1 MLAPYAPGQNDFVV
15 LSGNRT
21 KEATT
26 MNHYVG
32 VLSKQYDPKSLEK
45 EVNTLW
51 ESKRTYELVKEARS
65 RGPKF
70 YFLDGPPFPS
80 SDTPHIG
87 TCWNKV
93 LKDTVIRY
101 KRARG
106 FNVRDQPGYDC
117 HGLPIEL
124 AIEQKF
130 GVKTKKDIETL
141 GLEQFVSECKRF
153 AESNSDAMT
162 RVFQDLGVWMDWAKP
177 YMTHHDDYI
186 ESDWWS
192 LKQAWLKGLFEH
204 GKRVVHWCPRCETV
218 LSDYEVVLE
227 YKMLRD
233 PSIYVKFPVEGKQNE
248 FILIWTTTP
257 WTLPSNVAVMVNPDF
272 QYCRAR
278 AGDAVLILAKER
290 VQHVQDV
297 AGTQLEV
304 LESFPGTNLDGLKYR
319 SPLESLVPAQSNLKN
334 AHRVVLSREYVTL
347 EEGTGCVHSAPG
359 HGEEDYEVGLQYNL
373 PVLMLV
379 DDQGRFVAEA
389 GKYADKP
396 VRDANQE
403 VIDDLK
409 SLGMLLQA
417 TEIEHRSPVC
427 WRCKT
432 PLLIRATDQWLI
444 RVAQL
449 KDRFM
454 KEVDSTLWIPNW
466 AGANQF
472 KNWLQNL
479 KDWVVSRQRF
489 WGTPIP
495 VWVCGSCQNTRVI
508 ESKAELLESSIS
520 ATDIPSLH
528 VPWVDRVKIRC
539 KCGGEMTRIPDVMV
553 GWYDSGAASYACLN
567 HPKNPEITSFW
578 WPADFIVEGRDQISG
593 WFFSLLKAG
602 IVAMDNTPFK
612 TVLMH
617 GFVTDATGRE
627 MHKSLGNFVTSD
639 EVVQKY
645 GRDIFRYYVLQST
658 LWEDLRFTWDAL
670 KQYSGD
676 LSTFWNTYVFAS
688 TYMNLDKFQPA
699 KWPLTR
705 LKPALRPEDRW
716 LLSRTHRTIMEV
728 TSAMDEYRVHEA
740 LRKLKTFLVED
751 LSHTYVRFI
760 RRRTWVEKQTRDKL
774 AAYATLYHALRA
786 ALAMLTPILP
796 FITESLYQNMFKDAE
811 PKSAET
817 VHLLDWPEYNR
828 KWISD
833 SLELEMDA
841 ARVVLST
848 VAVARMAK
856 ALKQRQ
862 PVPRIA
868 VATDSRAVRKALT
881 TYSELLEEQANTHSL
896 TGISK
901 QGASKFE
908 SGTTAGRFAKAD
920 FADGTVYLD
929 LKLTQ
934 DDLAEGLARDAVR
947 RMQQM
952 RKEMDLQVDSYVH
965 AYIVAPSTKSAS
977 LLRRK
982 NKYLAHEVRAKKLAI
997 STSKPETK
1005 EAFYTKTWQID
1016 EGTFEFGLSEIS
1028 RSKEKT
1034 PRK

>member
-1 MLAPYAPGQNDFVV
+1 MTVNHFV
-15 LSGNRT
+15 G
-21 KEATT
+21 
-26 MNHYVG
+26 M
-32 VLSKQYDPKSLEK
+32 LSKQYDPKSFEN
-45 EVNTLW
+45 EIIDLW
-51 ESKRTYELVKEARS
+51 ERKRIYELVKETRS

-93 LKDTVIRY
+93 LKDTVLRY

-130 GVKTKKDIETL
+130 GVKTKKDIEIL

-153 AESNSDAMT
+153 AETNSESMT
-162 RVFQDLGVWMDWAKP
+162 NVFRDLGVWMDWAKP

-192 LKQAWLKGLFEH
+192 LKQAWSKGLFEH
-204 GKRVVHWCPRCETV
+204 GQRVLHWCPRCETV

-233 PSIYVKFPVEGKQNE
+233 PSIYVKFPVEGRQNE
-248 FILIWTTTP
+248 FVLIWTTTP

-272 QYCRAR
+272 QYCRAKS
-278 AGDAVLILAKER
+278 GNEIFILARER
-290 VQHVQDV
+290 VQHVEEV
-297 AGTQLEV
+297 TGTPLEV
-304 LESFPGTNLDGLKYR
+304 LESFLGSKLEGLKYR
-319 SPLESLVPAQSNLKN
+319 SPLEGLVPAQANLKD
-334 AHRVVLSREYVTL
+334 AHCVVLSREYVTL

-359 HGEEDYEVGLQYNL
+359 HGEEDYEIGLRYRL

-379 DDQGRFVAEA
+379 NDQGRFVAET
-389 GKYADKP
+389 GKYAGKP
-396 VRDANQE
+396 VRDANSE

-454 KEVDSTLWIPNW
+454 KDVDSTLWIPTW

-479 KDWVVSRQRF
+479 KDWVVSRQRY

-495 VWVCGSCQNTRVI
+495 VWICSSCQDIRVI
-508 ESKAELLESSIS
+508 GSKAELLENAVSV
-520 ATDIPSLH
+520 TDIPSLH
-528 VPWVDRVKIRC
+528 VPWVDKVKIRC
-539 KCGGEMTRIPDVMV
+539 KCGGEMARISDVMV

-567 HPKNPEITSFW
+567 HPKNPEITRFW

-602 IVAMDNTPFK
+602 VVAMDRPPFK

-639 EVVQKY
+639 EVVQKF

-658 LWEDLRFTWDAL
+658 IWEDLRFSWDAL

-676 LSTFWNTYVFAS
+676 LSTFWNTFVFAS
-688 TYMNLDKFQPA
+688 TYMNLDKFSPA
-699 KWPLTR
+699 KWPTR
-705 LKPALRPEDRW
+705 KLARALRPEDRW

-728 TSAMDEYRVHEA
+728 TSAMDEYKVHEA
-740 LRKLKTFLVED
+740 LRKLKAFLVED

-760 RRRTWVEKQTRDKL
+760 RRRTWVERQTRDKL
-774 AAYATLYHALRA
+774 AAYATLFHALES
-786 ALAMLTPILP
+786 ALVMLAPILP
-796 FITESLYQNMFKDAE
+796 FLSESLYQHMFKEAK
-811 PKSAET
+811 PKYPET
-817 VHLLDWPEYNR
+817 VHLLNWPEYDK
-828 KWISD
+828 KWLND
-833 SLELEMDA
+833 SLEAEMNA
-841 ARVVLST
+841 ARVILST
-848 VAVARMAK
+848 TAVARMAK
-856 ALKQRQ
+856 GLKQRQ
-862 PVPRIA
+862 PLRNVA
-868 VATDSRAVRKALT
+868 VATASKTVRNALT
-881 TYSELLEEQANTHSL
+881 TYAALLAEQANTHML
-896 TGISK
+896 TGTSK
-901 QGASKFE
+901 RSAAKYE
-908 SGTTAGRFAKAD
+908 SGAAAGRFAKAE
-920 FADGTVYLD
+920 FADGSVYLD
-929 LKLTQ
+929 LKLTKNE
-934 DDLAEGLARDAVR
+934 LAEGLARDVVR

-952 RKEMDLQVDSYVH
+952 RKEMDLKVDSFVH
-965 AYIVAPSTKSAS
+965 AYIVAPSEKAAD
-977 LLRRK
+977 LLRTK
-982 NKYLAHEVRAKKLAI
+982 NKYLAREVRAKRLTI
-997 STSKPETK
+997 STRKSEVKAP
-1005 EAFYTKTWQID
+1005 FYTKMWQID
-1016 EGTFEFGLSEIS
+1016 QGTYEFGLCEIS
-1028 RSKEKT
+1028 RLKQKDPLRASLFEAAKE
-1034 PRK
+1034 P